1 MEDRV
6 GLRNFKVFAENDKGK
21 VCRRD
26 MLDADCKRKSVPA
39 KNMFSQGDLQN
50 LENKAKRNSSVKINV
65 RRKVLADISNVRGNI
80 ARNELH
86 DGFKPVKGKSEK
98 VTSLPRTSVIPG
110 TRAPGSS
117 SSKPSTG
124 NQRGNL
130 SQAVA
135 DPHKR
140 VISKDLKVSSGD
152 QKTKVLG
159 SKYKIDRKSLPV
171 IKRVNEVGTTDVKKG
186 DAENLKINREKSGFP
201 GRQHKVDTQ
210 GLSRKSVKVKDTVP
224 SDGSKDPGCSTSD
237 LIARRKS
244 ERRKSF
250 TSLLL
255 ARSKLLKEH
264 GEVTEHKFLP
274 NIYDDCNHL
283 EVAEYV
289 DEIYGYYWVM
299 EILLPWGIGG
309 GIGFVPPQKLLL
321 LLAQNQSLKNYMEIQ
336 TEISPQMRGILVNWL
351 IEVHLKFDLMQ
362 ETLYLMVTLLDR
374 YLSLVSIKKNEMQ
387 LVGLTA
393 LLLASKYEDFWH
405 PRVLDL
411 ISISAESYTRNQML
425 GMEGAILKKL
435 KFRLNAPT
443 PYVFMLRFNKAAQS
457 DKKFEH
463 LAFYLIELSLVEY
476 EALNFKPSL
485 LCASAIYIA
494 RCTLQITPAW
504 TPLLVKHTCYEESQ
518 IRHVSVREIFFCNCL
533 LINHAVDYNRD
544 CAEMILR
551 FHKAARTGMLKV
563 TYEKFMRSDYSRVAA
578 IKPLERKNMVHTIL
592 PIGYLLISSVTF
604 CVCDEET
611 SSSRD
616 NHDTLNVVIH
626 CP

>member
-1 MEDRV
+1 MEDRGTSNSV

-39 KNMFSQGDLQN
+39 KNKFSQGDLQN
-50 LENKAKRNSSVKINV
+50 LEKSKAKRNSSVKINV

-86 DGFKPVKGKSEK
+86 DGFKPV
-98 VTSLPRTSVIPG
+98 TSVFPG

-124 NQRGNL
+124 NRSGNL

-152 QKTKVLG
+152 QKTKAQG

-171 IKRVNEVGTTDVKKG
+171 LKRDNEVGTTDVKKG
-186 DAENLKINREKSGFP
+186 DAENLKMSKEKSGFP
-201 GRQHKVDTQ
+201 GRQHKVDTRW
-210 GLSRKSVKVKDTVP
+210 LSRKSVKVKDTVP
-224 SDGSKDPGCSTSD
+224 SDGSKDTGCSTSD

-289 DEIYGYYWVM
+289 DELYGYYWVM
-299 EILLPWGIGG
+299 E
-309 GIGFVPPQKLLL
+309 
-321 LLAQNQSLKNYMEIQ
+321 AQNQSLKNYMEIQ

-405 PRVLDL
+405 PKVLDL

-425 GMEGAILKKL
+425 GMERAILKKL

-504 TPLLVKHTCYEESQ
+504 TPLLVKHTRYEESQ
-518 IRHVSVREIFFCNCL
+518 IRHVSLREIFFCNSL
-533 LINHAVDYNRD
+533 SIN
-544 CAEMILR
+544 
-551 FHKAARTGMLKV
+551 
-563 TYEKFMRSDYSRVAA
+563 
-578 IKPLERKNMVHTIL
+578 
-592 PIGYLLISSVTF
+592 
-604 CVCDEET
+604 
-611 SSSRD
+611 
-616 NHDTLNVVIH
+616 
-626 CP
+626 